1 LTRWR
6 QWRRWRKRPGVKP
19 GPTNACCVQFLLVL
33 HGHSRDYIG
42 QMRANLVSF
51 KASLAIAGLLALV
64 VLGLNAC
71 NPASMLAPRPHG
83 IEGKWRS
90 ADGGYVV
97 EFLPTGSC
105 SAKMRMQGRE
115 VGGPCTYTVQDDKIL
130 LHYQGM
136 GSNTQNST
144 ATWNYKL
151 DGDNLN
157 VSVFG
162 NSLALRR
169 VR

>member
-1 LTRWR
+1 MRIRLFR
-6 QWRRWRKRPGVKP
+6 
-19 GPTNACCVQFLLVL
+19 LVL
-33 HGHSRDYIG
+33 HRHSRDYIR
-42 QMRANLVSF
+42 QMQPRLVRSG
-51 KASLAIAGLLALV
+51 ASLAIAVILALV
-64 VLGLNAC
+64 ALCLNAC

-90 ADGGYVV
+90 ADGSYVV

-115 VGGPCTYTVQDDKIL
+115 VGGPCTYTVDEDKIL

-136 GSNTQNST
+136 GSNSQNST

-151 DGDNLN
+151 DGDNLT

-162 NSLALRR
+162 NSLALKR
-169 VR
+169 VP